1 MSSCSAQLLLQ
12 NPKSAG
18 LPFSLTSFLLQY
30 VPARP
35 AASVL
40 SSASL
45 LGWPPLVKPRACNM
59 PADAAMHGC
68 PVLPSM
74 VASATRTCLS
84 LGHHITVT
92 SLCTAVTWLSHGC
105 ARLSLV
111 CHLAVTSLCT
121 AATPLHP
128 FVTLPSVSLSLHC
141 SARRRRGSSG
151 PYMPQVKTCVLL
163 FGIQLN
169 CVCVRECIF
178 AH

>member
-1 MSSCSAQLLLQ
+1 M
-12 NPKSAG
+12 
-18 LPFSLTSFLLQY
+18 FLLD
-30 VPARP
+30 
-35 AASVL
+35 
-40 SSASL
+40 L
-45 LGWPPLVKPRACNM
+45 LHLYLAP
-59 PADAAMHGC
+59 
-68 PVLPSM
+68 LPSWGGLLWLNQGP
-74 VASATRTCLS
+74 VTCLRTLQCMAVLCS
-84 LGHHITVT
+84 LRWSHLPRGHVCHLAIT
-92 SLCTAVTWLSHGC
+92 SLSHRCARLSHGC